1 MARLGKEKGGSSL
14 ISAPKILGKA
24 TEKRHSSKKS
34 GRGKRDSEDAVLK
47 KQVLA
52 LGGDQNDYDLVK
64 NVDDASESGPYNH
77 DVSCHLCFY
86 VSKYL
91 TSTI

>member
-1 MARLGKEKGGSSL
+1 MARLGKEKGGLSL

-34 GRGKRDSEDAVLK
+34 GRDSEDAVLK
-47 KQVLA
+47 KQVLD

-77 DVSCHLCFY
+77 DVSCHLCFLC
-86 VSKYL
+86 V
-91 TSTI
+91 